1 MSERKTLGVDITG
14 VIVKNAG
21 TDNYLQIP
29 GALDALKELVDKH
42 FGDDGV
48 FLVSVGNEEKEGK
61 TRRWFKNNHFYN
73 LTGIKPEHVHFCRQ
87 RSDKTI
93 ICNELGITYF
103 IDDKLENLSYLTIV
117 PNLYLFQ
124 GRPEEMRPFLH
135 CLDRVKQVNSW
146 SEILQVELW

>member
-48 FLVSVGNEEKEGK
+48 FLV
-61 TRRWFKNNHFYN
+61 
-73 LTGIKPEHVHFCRQ
+73 
-87 RSDKTI
+87 
-93 ICNELGITYF
+93 
-103 IDDKLENLSYLTIV
+103 
-117 PNLYLFQ
+117 
-124 GRPEEMRPFLH
+124 
-135 CLDRVKQVNSW
+135 
-146 SEILQVELW
+146 